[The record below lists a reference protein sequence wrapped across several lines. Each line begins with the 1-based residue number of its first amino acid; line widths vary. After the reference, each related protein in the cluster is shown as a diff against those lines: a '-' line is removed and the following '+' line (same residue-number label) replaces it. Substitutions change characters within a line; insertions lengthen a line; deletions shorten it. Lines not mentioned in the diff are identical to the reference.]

1 MKCVTFGTDLASV
14 CVCVSSSDLIRE
26 RGEK

>member
-1 MKCVTFGTDLASV
+1 VASV
-14 CVCVSSSDLIRE
+14 QEPYYACQDCENDLIRE